1 MHDEPVWGPHP
12 ITLSEQGMYE
22 CCAGCS
28 KVEWQ
33 RKAADPQIR
42 DKWRKEALEQA
53 ATAAAVE
60 DATLR
65 DRLMTEKMI
74 EYVLAELDG
83 YATTADNGRG
93 IERACFEAIWYSDR
107 LISDA
112 RLQQLKTA
120 VKLLEDVWYPGSNDR
135 VLDLVHPSVSSTAA
149 RTRTA
154 HPRSAPQPILFPC
167 AHRRPNQEEWTSE
180 DFCWLPSDFAIAEDG
195 TASAYI
201 NNLHPERHATR
212 SLYRIVEEV
221 LSAFVPVF
229 ERVLGDVN
237 REGGS
242 HTNSP
247 LFGDS
252 GRLRPIECIWG
263 RDERPYPK
271 EEPESDEDIDDFNRR
286 FWESIEKTLPEAN
299 RYSGHLEDGF
309 KPVELRGRTTRNMKG
324 GIGMSREWSTKASLL
339 LYYDEENITESELSF
354 RVPTAEPSYHM
365 QGDSEC
371 MRALNEECV
380 QDIGAVV
387 TKAGRALAWP
397 NLFQHCVSF
406 ELADA
411 TKPGHRK
418 ILAFLLVD
426 PTKEHIVSASDVPPQ
441 QAEWAAEAFRDAA
454 EAGSVVGKRFDRAL
468 FSGDSDDS

>member
-1 MHDEPVWGPHP
+1 
-12 ITLSEQGMYE
+12 
-22 CCAGCS
+22 
-28 KVEWQ
+28 
-33 RKAADPQIR
+33 
-42 DKWRKEALEQA
+42 
-53 ATAAAVE
+53 
-60 DATLR
+60 
-65 DRLMTEKMI
+65 MTEKMI
-74 EYVLAELDG
+74 DYVLAELDG
-83 YATTADNGRG
+83 YATIADN
-93 IERACFEAIWYSDR
+93 ERAR
-107 LISDA
+107 LLRGDIVSDA
-112 RLQQLKTA
+112 LLQQLKTA
-120 VKLLEDVWYPGSNDR
+120 VKLLEDVPEAEKDWHPGSNDR
-135 VLDLVHPSVSSTAA
+135 VLDLA
-149 RTRTA
+149 RTSTNFVPLRPPKA
-154 HPRSAPQPILFPC
+154 
-167 AHRRPNQEEWTSE
+167 PNQEEWTSE

-195 TASAYI
+195 TVALASAYI
-201 NNLHPERHATR
+201 NNLHPERHA

-237 REGGS
+237 REGGR

-286 FWESIEKTLPEAN
+286 FWESIEKILPEAN
-299 RYSGHLEDGF
+299 RYSGQLEDGF
-309 KPVELRGRTTRNMKG
+309 KPLANVHLTPSDPEYEGGNWHVE
-324 GIGMSREWSTKASLL
+324 GMVNES

-418 ILAFLLVD
+418 ILAFHLVD
-426 PTKEHIVSASDVPPQ
+426 ATKERIVSASDVPPQ